1 MRICIYGAGAM
12 GTSLGALLT
21 KAGIPCDL
29 VTRNR
34 EHVEALNARGAVISG
49 AQAVPVSALLPE
61 EMTGKYDFIFLATK
75 QRENDS
81 VCTFLKDFLARNG
94 AIISV
99 QNGFPEA
106 ELAEYFGGERVYGC
120 ALSWGAERTGAG
132 EITVTSTAGYRFAL
146 GAFGA
151 GVRLGEIEGMLR
163 RVGKVTVGLLP
174 EIRFAKLATNA
185 SFSTLSAI
193 SGLTFGEL
201 SRRYKALS
209 LALIREVFAVAR
221 AYGCTKLPL
230 NGHDL
235 FKVFGKFGRITLPFA
250 LRAYK
255 KTRSGMLLDLN
266 AGRRCDVDYV
276 AGVVVRAGDLK
287 GVETPLLARAV
298 ALVHDVENGL
308 AEISSES
315 LLLLKENML

>member
-21 KAGIPCDL
+21 KEGIACDL
-29 VTRNR
+29 VTRNK
-34 EHVEALNARGAVISG
+34 EHIDALKSRGAVISG
-49 AQAVPVSALLPE
+49 AEPVPVSALLPE

-99 QNGFPEA
+99 QNGFPEG
-106 ELAEYFGGERVYGC
+106 EIAEYFDANRVYGC
-120 ALSWGAERTGAG
+120 ALSWGAERVGAG
-132 EITVTSTAGYRFAL
+132 EIKVTSTAGYRFAL
-146 GAFGA
+146 GAFGT
-151 GVRLGEIEGMLR
+151 GLRLNEIEGILS
-163 RVGKVTVGLLP
+163 RVGKVTVGVLTEL
-174 EIRFAKLATNA
+174 RFAKLATNA
-185 SFSTLSAI
+185 SLSTLSAI
-193 SGLTFGEL
+193 SGLTFGAL
-201 SRRYKALS
+201 SRQYKNIS

-235 FKVFGKFGRITLPFA
+235 FKVFGKFGRIALPIAF
-250 LRAYK
+250 RPYRD
-255 KTRSGMLLDLN
+255 TRSGMLLDLN

-276 AGVVVRAGDLK
+276 AGVVVRAGEYK

-308 AEISSES
+308 AEIAPES
-315 LLLLKENML
+315 LRLLCD

>member
-21 KAGIPCDL
+21 RAGIACDL

-34 EHVEALNARGAVISG
+34 EHVEALKERGAVISG

-61 EMTGKYDFIFLATK
+61 EMTGRYDLIFLATK

-81 VCTFLKDFLARNG
+81 VCTFLKDYLARGG
-94 AIISV
+94 AIVSV

-106 ELAEYFGGERVYGC
+106 EIAEYFGGDRVYGC
-120 ALSWGAERTGAG
+120 ALSWGAEKTGEG
-132 EITVTSTAGYRFAL
+132 EITVTSKAGYRFAL
-146 GAFGA
+146 GAFGT
-151 GVRLGEIEGMLR
+151 GVHLGSIEEILR

-174 EIRFAKLATNA
+174 ELRFAKLATNA
-185 SFSTLSAI
+185 SLSTLSAI

-201 SRRYKALS
+201 SRRYKDLS

-221 AYGCTKLPL
+221 AYGCSKLPL

-235 FKVFGKFGRITLPFA
+235 FKVFGKFGRLTLPIAF
-250 LRAYK
+250 RPYK
-255 KTRSGMLLDLN
+255 NTRSGMLLDLN

-276 AGVVVRAGDLK
+276 AGVVVRAGALK

-298 ALVHDVENGL
+298 SLVHDVENGL
-308 AEISSES
+308 AEIAPES
-315 LLLLKENML
+315 LGLLCD

>member
-21 KAGIPCDL
+21 KAGVPCDL

-34 EHVEALNARGAVISG
+34 EHAEALKERGAVISD

-61 EMTGKYDFIFLATK
+61 EMTGKYDLIFLATK

-81 VCTFLKDFLARNG
+81 VCAFLKDFLARNG
-94 AIISV
+94 AIVSV

-106 ELAEYFGGERVYGC
+106 ELAEHFGGDRVYGC

-132 EITVTSTAGYRFAL
+132 EIAVTSKAGYRFAL

-151 GVRLGEIEGMLR
+151 GVHLNEIGEILKH
-163 RVGKVTVGLLP
+163 VGIVTVGDLTEL
-174 EIRFAKLATNA
+174 RFAKLATNA
-185 SFSTLSAI
+185 SLSTLSAI

-201 SRRYKALS
+201 SRRHKDLS
-209 LALIREVFAVAR
+209 LALIREVFVVAR
-221 AYGCTKLPL
+221 AHGCTKLPL

-235 FKVFGKFGRITLPFA
+235 FKVFGKFGRIALPIAF
-250 LRAYK
+250 RPYK
-255 KTRSGMLLDLN
+255 ETRSGMLLDLN

-276 AGVVVRAGDLK
+276 AGAVVRAGESK
-287 GVETPLLARAV
+287 GVKTPLLSRAV
-298 ALVHDVENGL
+298 ALVHDIENGL
-308 AEISSES
+308 AEIAPES
-315 LLLLKENML
+315 LLLIKEKEQ